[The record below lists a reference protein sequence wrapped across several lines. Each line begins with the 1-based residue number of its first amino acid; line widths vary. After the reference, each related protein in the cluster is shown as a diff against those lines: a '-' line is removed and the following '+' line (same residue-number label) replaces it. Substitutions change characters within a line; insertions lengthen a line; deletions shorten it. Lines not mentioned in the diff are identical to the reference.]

1 MQQDGADNTA
11 DSSFKHVE
19 EDDKTVDENDK
30 LRMDMFDKFGTQN
43 SIIHDEEFSKS
54 DPQTKKKTI
63 SPSLVNNKNKKDNT
77 DLNKEVINQ
86 ILDHNLHLQ
95 RNKAKLI
102 VPDVITADNTLWS
115 VETRGRYT
123 VYKDYIPANVPL
135 PANGESVTLTTQGTH
150 EFLHHSIELCDRW
163 DGYISLAV
171 YAPGD
176 DFRLVLNMIYYLRQ
190 CANRCVADRIHWHL
204 VFETIYAPRNASAAT
219 AFLETQ
225 NFDCN
230 IPMESTIRLY
240 NLDSNFRE
248 TKGLP
253 YPINVLRNVARL
265 NSKTKYIFASDI
277 ELYPSV
283 GIVQAFF
290 KLLKREKLGQVG
302 LINPKNPHVYVTPIF
317 EVKESVKAPRT
328 KKELIEMFKKS
339 KLFDVNIVFKL
350 ILVFFSNYSCLQRR
364 QSFSIDMFVIFVK
377 TFLTATNG
385 FLNILS
391 VIMRAAPLLTYFVLH
406 VAIVAE
412 ANGNH
417 FTLELMLSHFTM
429 KDLRGMEK
437 EIKCHR

>member
-1 MQQDGADNTA
+1 MTRDLICSLLQALEVVDKGRVDGVDADDKASADKSQALVPKPPQQLSKINDNASKNQVVEKVYDSNNKPVVVQQDGADNA
-11 DSSFKHVE
+11 PDSSFKHVE

-30 LRMDMFDKFGTQN
+30 LRMDMFDKFGSQN
-43 SIIHDEEFSKS
+43 SIIHDEEFTKS
-54 DPQTKKKTI
+54 DSQTKKKAANNN
-63 SPSLVNNKNKKDNT
+63 NNKDGT

-86 ILDHNLHLQ
+86 ILDHNLHLK
-95 RNKAKLI
+95 RNKTKLI
-102 VPDVITADNTLWS
+102 VPDVIAADNSLWS

-135 PANGESVTLTTQGTH
+135 PANGESITLTTQGTH
-150 EFLHHSIELCDRW
+150 EFLHHAIELCDRW
-163 DGYISLAV
+163 EGYISLAV

-176 DFRLVLNMIYYLRQ
+176 DFRLALNMIYYLRQ

-204 VFETIYAPRNASAAT
+204 VFETAYAPRKASAAT

-230 IPMESTIRLY
+230 LPMESTIRLY

-283 GIVQAFF
+283 GIVPAFF
-290 KLLKREKLGQVG
+290 KLLKREQLGQVG
-302 LINPKNPHVYVTPIF
+302 LIKRNIPHVYVTPIF

-328 KKELIEMFKKS
+328 KKELIELFKKS
-339 KLFDVNIVFKL
+339 KLFDVWEHVI
-350 ILVFFSNYSCLQRR
+350 ILSFSNRGCNLFPSLCL
-364 QSFSIDMFVIFVK
+364 
-377 TFLTATNG
+377 
-385 FLNILS
+385 
-391 VIMRAAPLLTYFVLH
+391 
-406 VAIVAE
+406 
-412 ANGNH
+412 
-417 FTLELMLSHFTM
+417 
-429 KDLRGMEK
+429 
-437 EIKCHR
+437 